1 MSEETRGFKGR
12 TRGDAEGVG
21 ERLGREAGPVPSS
34 QRPDQAEQERAE
46 LSQRA
51 EALRERL
58 NTLRSRATL
67 GDLRARLGTLDATL
81 RGLPAALLE
90 VRQGGYV
97 YKAYLEK
104 KVEVLQRQWEGLR
117 QRLDAEAAQQ
127 GQMLLQRVEAV
138 QRRLLSLGS
147 EFRPADLEV
156 LEREAGFLEGQID
169 DVTSALEGT
178 FRTLQDNVQQT
189 EEQVRSLRW
198 LLEQVAGASF
208 RLRPEENVVEAV
220 SAQYLTRQEKEGPRG
235 VLYLTDQRLLF
246 EQKED
251 VVTAR
256 FLFIPTQKQRVQKL
270 LLEVPVG
277 AVAEVRAGERG
288 ALMFKKEILELHLAQ
303 AGPSRALFR
312 LEADSEAWAAL
323 IGRVRSGD
331 IAGERVGAE
340 AVPTVQVAPS
350 QVPSRCPTCGAAL
363 TAEVVRGMAS
373 ITCEYC
379 GTVIRL

>member
-1 MSEETRGFKGR
+1 
-12 TRGDAEGVG
+12 
-21 ERLGREAGPVPSS
+21 
-34 QRPDQAEQERAE
+34 
-46 LSQRA
+46 
-51 EALRERL
+51 
-58 NTLRSRATL
+58 L

-169 DVTSALEGT
+169 DVASALEGT

-189 EEQVRSLRW
+189 EGQVRSLRW